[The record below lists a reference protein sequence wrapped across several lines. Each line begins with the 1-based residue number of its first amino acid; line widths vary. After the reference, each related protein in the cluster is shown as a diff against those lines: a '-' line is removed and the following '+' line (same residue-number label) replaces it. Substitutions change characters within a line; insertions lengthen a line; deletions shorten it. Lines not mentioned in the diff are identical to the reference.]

1 MTAEERRGD
10 GIPDPGPGT
19 KPGDETPTPPLGLFQ
34 AFGVELEYMIVDR
47 DSLDIRPVADELI
60 AEVAGSPESE
70 VALGRLAWS
79 NELALHVLEIKTNG
93 PWPNLAGLATDF
105 HGEVRR
111 ANAILSAMGCRL
123 LPGGMHPWMDPD
135 TEVRLWPHEYTEV
148 YRTFDRIFSCRGHG
162 WGNLQSTH
170 LNLPFQGDEEFAAL
184 HEAVRLA
191 LPILPALTA
200 SSPFVDGRAAAH
212 LDERLAAYRV
222 NATRIPAVTGRV
234 VPEPMESRQEY
245 EEVLLGGIYRDM
257 EELDPEGIV
266 RHEWV
271 NARGAIA
278 RFQRGSI
285 EIRIL
290 DSQESA
296 GADVAVVALV
306 AALVRELCVRALH
319 DPAGLPAFETDE
331 LAGILD
337 ETIQLGERAVVR
349 HPAYLEALGV
359 EGGGEELSA
368 AEVWAALA
376 GGMGREVVQ
385 APEWRPFLETILGE
399 GPLARR
405 LVAAAGSDPSRDELG
420 EVYRELAGCLEDNRP
435 FTVGRSRG

>member
-1 MTAEERRGD
+1 MTAEEPQGC

-19 KPGDETPTPPLGLFQ
+19 KPGDETPKPALGLFQ

-60 AEVAGSPESE
+60 ADLAGSPVSE
-70 VALGRLAWS
+70 VELGPVAWS
-79 NELALHVLEIKTNG
+79 NELALHVLELKTNG
-93 PWPNLAGLATDF
+93 PAARLAGLSFDF

-111 ANAILSAMGCRL
+111 ANSILSGMGCRL

-184 HEAVRLA
+184 HEAVRLT

-200 SSPFVDGRAAAH
+200 SSPFVDGRAATH

-222 NATRIPAVTGRV
+222 NAARVPSVTGRV
-234 VPEPMESRQEY
+234 VPEPVGSREEY
-245 EEVLLGGIYRDM
+245 EGVLLGGIYRDM
-257 EELDPEGIV
+257 EELDPEGV
-266 RHEWV
+266 LRHEWV

-285 EIRIL
+285 EIRIV

-296 GADVAVVALV
+296 GADVAVTALI
-306 AALVRELCVRALH
+306 AALVRELCLRALN
-319 DPAGLPAFETDE
+319 DPAGLPVFETDE
-331 LAGILD
+331 LAAVLD
-337 ETIQLGERAVVR
+337 ETIRLGDRAVIR
-349 HPAYLEALGV
+349 HPGYLAALGV
-359 EGGGEELSA
+359 QEAERISA
-368 AEVWAALA
+368 GEVWAALA
-376 GGMGREVVQ
+376 GGMGREVMQ
-385 APEWRPFLETILGE
+385 APEWRPFLETILAE
-399 GPLARR
+399 GPLSRR
-405 LVAAAGSDPSRDELG
+405 LLAAAGADPSREKLR
-420 EVYRELAGCLEDNRP
+420 EVYRKLAGCLEDNRP
-435 FTVGRSRG
+435 FSVEGARG